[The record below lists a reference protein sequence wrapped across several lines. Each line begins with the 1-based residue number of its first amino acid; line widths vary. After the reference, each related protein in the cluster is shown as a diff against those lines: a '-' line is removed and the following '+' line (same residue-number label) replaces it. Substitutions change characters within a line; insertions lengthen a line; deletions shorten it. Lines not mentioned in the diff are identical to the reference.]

1 MEDNTQNPQANNPKP
16 KIYDPGWYGFLIFL
30 ALIGA
35 LIYSGAVFFCLI
47 PVFIMS
53 LHNAKIIPNG
63 ETIGKRMKTYL
74 WVYIGYFFVTIGL
87 FGWAYLTMVSW
98 LMKQPDFITGALLGG
113 NELFFN
119 RLKPAFDA
127 VSAEGGA
134 LGLAKMI
141 SQYSSYILWIP
152 ILILILLVYGYTRK
166 NELPIF
172 KELRASQQVDRKSP
186 IPPILLSVAI
196 AIAFVAGL
204 MFSVNPITKF
214 FLKSSPKPE
223 TNSEVSKK
231 TPRLPSFPAKTNE
244 VQGGSNSLAEQNPP
258 TPMSA
263 ENIKREQIKAAH
275 PEYKIVGAF
284 TEGLIII
291 MDNDK
296 NWFYVDEN
304 GNRIDEKNYKSISLF
319 YEGKAAVTDFDGNSY
334 HINKD
339 GSRVYPENYK
349 VVKKYS
355 DGYAVVGSGYDS
367 LFHIDSNGKRIY
379 EQTYQDAGDFHEGFA
394 AVKIRATSSEGLN
407 YTWNY
412 IDTNGKKLCDG
423 QFMLA
428 DEFVE
433 GRAAVQKIEDGKIV
447 AYHIDDKCNPI
458 YPERYG
464 YVEAYDKVAP
474 GLAVVGF
481 NNVGES
487 LIDLNGKRLFDKYFK
502 TINNCTLTSFRV
514 IDGQDNCYFIGMN
527 GERLFQEN
535 YKFLNPCDKNGVT
548 MAKTNDGKFIFID
561 QSGKQVPESSYIK
574 P

>member
-1 MEDNTQNPQANNPKP
+1 MENNIQSQQDNNPKP

-74 WVYIGYFFVTIGL
+74 WFYIGYFLVTIGL
-87 FGWAYLTMVSW
+87 FGWVYLTMVTW
-98 LMKQPDFITGALLGG
+98 LMKQPEFITGALMGG
-113 NELFFN
+113 DNLFFN

-134 LGLAKMI
+134 LGLAI
-141 SQYSSYILWIP
+141 IVSQYSSYILWIP

-196 AIAFVAGL
+196 SIAFVAGL

-214 FLKSSPKPE
+214 FLKSSLKPG
-223 TNSEVSKK
+223 TNTEVSKK
-231 TPRLPSFPAKTNE
+231 TPRLPSVPTKTDETQVGLN
-244 VQGGSNSLAEQNPP
+244 GLATQSSPT

-263 ENIKREQIKAAH
+263 EDIKRAQIKVAH
-275 PEYKIVGAF
+275 PEYQIIGAF
-284 TEGLIII
+284 TEGLFIIT
-291 MDNDK
+291 DKDK

-304 GNRIDEKNYKSISLF
+304 GNRINEKNYKSIYLF
-319 YEGKAAVTDFDGNSY
+319 HEGKAAVIDFDGNAY
-334 HINKD
+334 HIYKD
-339 GSRVYPENYK
+339 GSRVYPESYYK
-349 VVKKYS
+349 IEEFS
-355 DGYAVVGSGYDS
+355 NGYAVAMSDPTTY
-367 LFHIDSNGKRIY
+367 FHIDSNGKRIY
-379 EQTYQDAGDFHEGFA
+379 SENYEDADSFHEGFA
-394 AVKIRATSSEGLN
+394 AVKTKVSPTETPN
-407 YTWNY
+407 WNY

-423 QFMLA
+423 QFMWA

-447 AYHIDDKCNPI
+447 AYHIDDKCNPV

-474 GLAVVGF
+474 GLAVVGY

-514 IDGQDNCYFIGMN
+514 IDSQDNCYFIGIN

-535 YKFLNPCDKNGVT
+535 YKFLNPCDKNGIT
-548 MAKTNDGKFIFID
+548 MAKTSDGSFIFID
-561 QSGKQVPESSYIK
+561 QAGKQVPESSYIK